1 MERKRKVLSLETKY
15 EIINEFEK
23 SGKSKIEIAKHYD
36 IPKSTLS
43 GILNIKEK
51 HHRGVPLINVIPT
64 TETESR
70 HRRASWTFL
79 SPHNHI
85 YVKSL

>member
-1 MERKRKVLSLETKY
+1 MERKRKALSLETKY

-43 GILNIKEK
+43 GIFNKKEK
-51 HHRGVPLINVIPT
+51 IIEEFYVI
-64 TETESR
+64 S
-70 HRRASWTFL
+70 
-79 SPHNHI
+79 
-85 YVKSL
+85 Y